1 MKRAPNQPI
10 SELRIYGG
18 IFLKTWTVADAGTT
32 LPQHAHGYAHLSLIV
47 SGAVRVWRGDE
58 LIGDYAAPAS
68 VQIPATVMHTF
79 LTLQDDVVIAC
90 IHAVDASAEDVAI
103 FAEHHLELE
112 D

>member
-18 IFLKTWTVADAGTT
+18 IFLKTWTVADAGTL
-32 LPQHAHGYAHLSLIV
+32 LPQHAHAYDHLSMIV
-47 SGAVRVWRGDE
+47 SGAVRVWRGGE
-58 LIGDYAAPAS
+58 MIGEYAAPAT
-68 VQIPATVMHTF
+68 VRIPAEVMHTF

-90 IHAVDASAEDVAI
+90 IHAVDASEADVAI
-103 FAEHHLELE
+103 AAEHHFELE